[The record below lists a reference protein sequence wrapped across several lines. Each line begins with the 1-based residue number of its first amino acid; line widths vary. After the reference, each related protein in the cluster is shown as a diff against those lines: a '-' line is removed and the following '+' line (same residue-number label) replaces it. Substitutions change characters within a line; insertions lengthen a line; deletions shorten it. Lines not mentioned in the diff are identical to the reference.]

1 MASGLSAVA
10 SSQATNPA
18 QHGLLLTARAFWG
31 SYWVVVNQRQFR
43 GLDPVRRALAVSL
56 AVLIFVL
63 GIFAASPVLH
73 GQLHHHTDQH
83 QEDGCAIVLFAGG
96 VALTLA
102 TNVVP
107 PTTVEWQASRRI
119 ELAEIFLDSPRYL
132 LRPER
137 GPPVV

>member
-1 MASGLSAVA
+1 MVL
-10 SSQATNPA
+10 
-18 QHGLLLTARAFWG
+18 
-31 SYWVVVNQRQFR
+31 NQRQPR
-43 GLDPVRRALAVSL
+43 GLDPVHSVLAVSL

-73 GQLHHHTDQH
+73 GQLHHHTDQY
-83 QEDGCAIVLFAGG
+83 QEDGCVIVLFAGG
-96 VALTLA
+96 VALSLA
-102 TNVVP
+102 TKVVP
-107 PTTVEWQASRRI
+107 PTIMEWQEARRV